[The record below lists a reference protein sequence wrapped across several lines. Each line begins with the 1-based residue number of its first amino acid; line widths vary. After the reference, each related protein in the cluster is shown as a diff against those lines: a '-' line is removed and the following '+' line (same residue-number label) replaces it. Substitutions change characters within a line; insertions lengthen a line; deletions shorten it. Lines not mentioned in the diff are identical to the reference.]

1 MEKIEHLDHQDSS
14 EPITTADAV
23 SKTMESATGV
33 SKLYLVKV
41 LIKLIPILIH
51 LRRDRREW
59 VKREGR
65 NIDTKKYIK
74 HAERTLATFIAL
86 GPSYIKLG
94 QWLSTRTDVLPQP
107 YLEVLAKLQDDVPPS
122 DFSLVQ
128 ETIEKEIGKID
139 QVFDKFD
146 KKAKF
151 GASLGQVYLASY
163 KGRDV
168 IIKASR
174 PHIEKI
180 VSRDILVLKS
190 ILPLATRFIDP
201 NLRYSV
207 EAMFSQFVETISEE
221 MDYRIEARNLKTIRR
236 NLSHDPMVLIPEVIS
251 EITSRHV
258 LSMEYIPGTKI
269 TDIATLNSMGL
280 DRERIVSK
288 VHRIF
293 FKMLLKDSIFH
304 ADPHPGNISVTS
316 DGRIILYD
324 FGMFGR
330 IDDDTRLKL
339 VRLYLGLI
347 EKDPVRAV
355 NVLIDLGTL
364 EPSVNRY
371 IVEKALEFSIRS
383 LHGQQV
389 DRMEVKALIDLTNKT
404 MSKFPF
410 RLPKNLALYMRMSS
424 ILEGIYHHHKVK
436 FQFVKVLADILAEE
450 GLLRDAYIE
459 ETKDYFKRL
468 AKGIEASIGLA
479 PFLRSYME
487 ADLRTKEMSSRRQW
501 LTSISIIGSGLFI
514 GSAIFIQ
521 YNLFLGIAG
530 LLASVGT
537 FIATLAVAR
546 RKRSGLVQL
555 RNRDCIV
562 SRNRY
567 P

>member
-14 EPITTADAV
+14 EPTATADAV

-33 SKLYLVKV
+33 SKLYLIKV

-146 KKAKF
+146 KKAKS
-151 GASLGQVYLASY
+151 GASLGQVYLASH

-174 PHIEKI
+174 PNIEKT

-269 TDIATLNSMGL
+269 TDIATLNALGL

-304 ADPHPGNISVTS
+304 ADPHPGNISVAS

-324 FGMFGR
+324 FGMVGR

-355 NVLIDLGTL
+355 NVLVDLGTL

-389 DRMEVKALIDLTNKT
+389 DRMEVKALIELTNKT

-450 GLLRDAYIE
+450 GLLRDAYME

-487 ADLRTKEMSSRRQW
+487 ADLRTKEMYSRKQW

-530 LLASVGT
+530 LLASAGT
-537 FIATLAVAR
+537 FIATLVFAR
-546 RKRSGLVQL
+546 RKR
-555 RNRDCIV
+555 
-562 SRNRY
+562 
-567 P
+567 

>member
-1 MEKIEHLDHQDSS
+1 LEKIEHLDHQDSS

-146 KKAKF
+146 KKAKS
-151 GASLGQVYLASY
+151 GASLGQVYLANY

-174 PHIEKI
+174 PHIEKT

-269 TDIATLNSMGL
+269 TDIATLNAMGL

-324 FGMFGR
+324 FGMVGR

-530 LLASVGT
+530 LLASAGT

-546 RKRSGLVQL
+546 RKR
-555 RNRDCIV
+555 
-562 SRNRY
+562 
-567 P
+567 

>member
-1 MEKIEHLDHQDSS
+1 MEKVEHLDNHDSA
-14 EPITTADAV
+14 EPITTKEAVLNTMETAPRV
-23 SKTMESATGV
+23 SKF
-33 SKLYLVKV
+33 YLVKV
-41 LIKLIPILIH
+41 LVKLIPILIH

-65 NIDTKKYIK
+65 NIDTKKYVK
-74 HAERTLATFIAL
+74 HAEKTLATFIAL

-122 DFSLVQ
+122 DFSSVQ
-128 ETIEKEIGKID
+128 ETLENEIGKID
-139 QVFDKFD
+139 HIFDRFD
-146 KKAKF
+146 TKAKS
-151 GASLGQVYLASY
+151 GASLGQVYLARY

-174 PHIEKI
+174 PNIEKI

-207 EAMFSQFVETISEE
+207 EAMFSQFIETISEE
-221 MDYRIEARNLKTIRR
+221 MDYRTEARNLKMIRR
-236 NLSHDPMVLIPEVIS
+236 NLSHDPTVLVPELIPE
-251 EITSRHV
+251 ITSKHV
-258 LSMEYIPGTKI
+258 LSMEYIPGIKI
-269 TDIATLNSMGL
+269 TDIASLESMGL
-280 DRERIVSK
+280 DRERIVFK

-316 DGRIILYD
+316 DGKIILYD
-324 FGMFGR
+324 FGMVGR
-330 IDDDTRLKL
+330 IDDNTRLKL

-371 IVEKALEFSIRS
+371 IVEKALEFSIKS

-389 DRMEVKALIDLTNKT
+389 DKMEVKALIDLTNKT

-424 ILEGIYHHHKVK
+424 ILEGIYYHHEVR

-450 GLLRDAYIE
+450 GLLREAYVE
-459 ETKDYFKRL
+459 ETKDYFRRL
-468 AKGIEASIGLA
+468 VKGMESSIGLA
-479 PFLRSYME
+479 PILRSYME
-487 ADLRTKEMSSRRQW
+487 VDLRTKEMSSRRQW
-501 LTSISIIGSGLFI
+501 MTSVSIIGSGLFI

-521 YNLFLGIAG
+521 HNLFFGLAG
-530 LLASVGT
+530 LVASAGT
-537 FIATLAVAR
+537 FAATFAIAR
-546 RKRSGLVQL
+546 RR
-555 RNRDCIV
+555 R
-562 SRNRY
+562 
-567 P
+567 

>member
-33 SKLYLVKV
+33 SKLYLAKV

-146 KKAKF
+146 KKAKS

-174 PHIEKI
+174 PHIEKT

-269 TDIATLNSMGL
+269 TDIATLNAMGL

-324 FGMFGR
+324 FGMVGR

-424 ILEGIYHHHKVK
+424 ILEGIYQHHKVK

-530 LLASVGT
+530 LLASAGT

-546 RKRSGLVQL
+546 RKR
-555 RNRDCIV
+555 
-562 SRNRY
+562 
-567 P
+567 

>member
-1 MEKIEHLDHQDSS
+1 MEKIEQIDSQDPT
-14 EPITTADAV
+14 EPFAMEDTV
-23 SKTMESATGV
+23 SKTMEAAAPRV
-33 SKLYLVKV
+33 SKPYLVKV
-41 LIKLIPILIH
+41 LIKLIPIIIH
-51 LRRDRREW
+51 LRKDRREW
-59 VKREGR
+59 VKREGK
-65 NIDTKKYIK
+65 NIDTKKYVK
-74 HAERTLATFIAL
+74 HAEKTLTTFIAL

-128 ETIEKEIGKID
+128 ETMENEIGKID
-139 QVFDKFD
+139 HIFDSFD
-146 KKAKF
+146 KKAKS
-151 GASLGQVYLASY
+151 GASLGQVYLARY

-174 PHIEKI
+174 PNIEKI
-180 VSRDILVLKS
+180 VSKDIQVLKS

-221 MDYRIEARNLKTIRR
+221 MDYRVEARNLRTIRR
-236 NLSHDPMVLIPEVIS
+236 NLSHDPTVLVPELIP

-269 TDIATLNSMGL
+269 TDIASLDAMGL
-280 DRERIVSK
+280 DRGRIVSK
-288 VHRIF
+288 VHRVF

-316 DGRIILYD
+316 DGKIILYD
-324 FGMFGR
+324 FGMVGR

-389 DRMEVKALIDLTNKT
+389 DKMEVKALIDLTNKT

-436 FQFVKVLADILAEE
+436 FQFVRVLADILAEE
-450 GLLRDAYIE
+450 GLLREAYLE
-459 ETKDYFKRL
+459 EAKDYFRRL
-468 AKGIEASIGLA
+468 VKGVETSIGLA

-487 ADLRTKEMSSRRQW
+487 ADLLTKEMSSKRQW
-501 LTSISIIGSGLFI
+501 LTSCSIIGSGLFI
-514 GSAIFIQ
+514 GSAVFMQ
-521 YNLFLGIAG
+521 YNLFIGIAG
-530 LLASVGT
+530 LVASAGT
-537 FIATLAVAR
+537 FAATFAFAR
-546 RKRSGLVQL
+546 RKR
-555 RNRDCIV
+555 
-562 SRNRY
+562 
-567 P
+567 

>member
-1 MEKIEHLDHQDSS
+1 LEKVERLDSQDFA
-14 EPITTADAV
+14 EPISTKDAV
-23 SKTMESATGV
+23 SNTMETAPRV
-33 SKLYLVKV
+33 SKFYLGKV

-65 NIDTKKYIK
+65 NIDTKKYVK
-74 HAERTLATFIAL
+74 HAEKTLATFIAL

-107 YLEVLAKLQDDVPPS
+107 YLEVLSKLQDDVPPS

-128 ETIEKEIGKID
+128 ETVENEIGKID
-139 QVFDKFD
+139 HIFDSFD
-146 KKAKF
+146 TKAKS
-151 GASLGQVYLASY
+151 GASLGQVYLARY

-168 IIKASR
+168 LIKASR
-174 PHIEKI
+174 PNIEKI

-221 MDYRIEARNLKTIRR
+221 MDYRIEARNLKMIRR
-236 NLSHDPMVLIPEVIS
+236 NLSHDRTVLIPELIP
-251 EITSRHV
+251 EITSKHV
-258 LSMEYIPGTKI
+258 LSMDYIPGIKI
-269 TDIATLNSMGL
+269 TDIASLESMGL

-293 FKMLLKDSIFH
+293 FKMLLKDNIFH
-304 ADPHPGNISVTS
+304 ADPHPGNISVTQ
-316 DGRIILYD
+316 DGKIILYD
-324 FGMFGR
+324 FGMVGR
-330 IDDDTRLKL
+330 IDDSTRLKL

-389 DRMEVKALIDLTNKT
+389 DRMEVKALVDLTNKT

-424 ILEGIYHHHKVK
+424 ILEGIYHHHKVR
-436 FQFVKVLADILAEE
+436 FQFVKVLADILSEE
-450 GLLRDAYIE
+450 GLLREAYLE
-459 ETKDYFKRL
+459 ETKDYFRRL
-468 AKGIEASIGLA
+468 VKGMESSIGLA
-479 PFLRSYME
+479 PILRSYME
-487 ADLRTKEMSSRRQW
+487 ADLRTKEISAKRQW
-501 LTSISIIGSGLFI
+501 MTSVSIIGSGLFV

-521 YNLFLGIAG
+521 YNLFLGLAG
-530 LLASVGT
+530 LVASAGT
-537 FIATLAVAR
+537 FAAIFAIAR
-546 RKRSGLVQL
+546 RR
-555 RNRDCIV
+555 R
-562 SRNRY
+562 
-567 P
+567 

>member
-1 MEKIEHLDHQDSS
+1 
-14 EPITTADAV
+14 
-23 SKTMESATGV
+23 
-33 SKLYLVKV
+33 
-41 LIKLIPILIH
+41 
-51 LRRDRREW
+51 
-59 VKREGR
+59 
-65 NIDTKKYIK
+65 
-74 HAERTLATFIAL
+74 
-86 GPSYIKLG
+86 
-94 QWLSTRTDVLPQP
+94 
-107 YLEVLAKLQDDVPPS
+107 
-122 DFSLVQ
+122 
-128 ETIEKEIGKID
+128 
-139 QVFDKFD
+139 
-146 KKAKF
+146 
-151 GASLGQVYLASY
+151 
-163 KGRDV
+163 
-168 IIKASR
+168 
-174 PHIEKI
+174 
-180 VSRDILVLKS
+180 
-190 ILPLATRFIDP
+190 
-201 NLRYSV
+201 
-207 EAMFSQFVETISEE
+207 MFSQFVETISEE

-251 EITSRHV
+251 EITPRHV

-269 TDIATLNSMGL
+269 TDIATLNAMGL

-324 FGMFGR
+324 FGMVGR

-410 RLPKNLALYMRMSS
+410 RLPKNLALYMRKSS
-424 ILEGIYHHHKVK
+424 ILEGIDHHHKVK

-479 PFLRSYME
+479 PYLRSYME
-487 ADLRTKEMSSRRQW
+487 ADLRTKEMSTRRQW

-514 GSAIFIQ
+514 GSAILIQ
-521 YNLFLGIAG
+521 YNLFLGMAG
-530 LLASVGT
+530 LLASAGT

-546 RKRSGLVQL
+546 RKR
-555 RNRDCIV
+555 
-562 SRNRY
+562 
-567 P
+567 

>member
-1 MEKIEHLDHQDSS
+1 MEKIEQLDLHDSS
-14 EPITTADAV
+14 EPITTEDAV
-23 SKTMESATGV
+23 SKTMESAPRV
-33 SKLYLVKV
+33 SKLYLLKV

-59 VKREGR
+59 VRREGR
-65 NIDTKKYIK
+65 NIDTQKYVR
-74 HAERTLATFIAL
+74 HAEKTLATFIAL

-128 ETIEKEIGKID
+128 ETLEKEIGKID
-139 QVFDKFD
+139 QVFDRFD
-146 KKAKF
+146 KNAKS
-151 GASLGQVYLASY
+151 GASLGQVYLACY

-168 IIKASR
+168 IIKVSR
-174 PHIEKI
+174 PNIEKTI
-180 VSRDILVLKS
+180 ARDILVLKA

-236 NLSHDPMVLIPEVIS
+236 NLSHDPTVLIPELIP

-258 LSMEYIPGTKI
+258 LSMQYIPGTKI
-269 TDIATLNSMGL
+269 TDIAALDALAL

-316 DGRIILYD
+316 DGKIILYD
-324 FGMFGR
+324 FGMVGR

-364 EPSVNRY
+364 EPSVNRF

-389 DRMEVKALIDLTNKT
+389 DRMEVKALVDLTNKT

-424 ILEGIYHHHKVK
+424 ILEGIYHHHKVR

-450 GLLRDAYIE
+450 GLLRDAYVE
-459 ETKDYFKRL
+459 ETRDYFKRL
-468 AKGIEASIGLA
+468 VKGIESSIGLA
-479 PFLRSYME
+479 PILRSYME
-487 ADLRTKEMSSRRQW
+487 ADLRTKEISSKRQW
-501 LTSISIIGSGLFI
+501 LTSVSIIGSGLFI

-521 YNLFLGIAG
+521 YNFFIGIAG
-530 LLASVGT
+530 LLASAGT
-537 FIATLAVAR
+537 FIATLAIAR
-546 RKRSGLVQL
+546 RKR
-555 RNRDCIV
+555 
-562 SRNRY
+562 
-567 P
+567 

>member
-1 MEKIEHLDHQDSS
+1 LEKVERLDNQDFA
-14 EPITTADAV
+14 EPISTNDAV
-23 SKTMESATGV
+23 SNTMETAPHV
-33 SKLYLVKV
+33 SKFYLVKV

-65 NIDTKKYIK
+65 NIDTMKYVK
-74 HAERTLATFIAL
+74 HAEKTLATFIAL

-107 YLEVLAKLQDDVPPS
+107 YLEVLSKLQDDVPPS

-128 ETIEKEIGKID
+128 ETVENEIGKIGHI
-139 QVFDKFD
+139 FDSFD
-146 KKAKF
+146 TKAKS
-151 GASLGQVYLASY
+151 GASLGQVYLARY

-174 PHIEKI
+174 PYIEKI

-221 MDYRIEARNLKTIRR
+221 MDYRIEARNLKMIRR
-236 NLSHDPMVLIPEVIS
+236 NLSHDPMVLIPELIP
-251 EITSRHV
+251 EITSKHV
-258 LSMEYIPGTKI
+258 LSMEYIPGIKI
-269 TDIATLNSMGL
+269 TDIASLESMGL

-304 ADPHPGNISVTS
+304 ADPHPGNISVTT
-316 DGRIILYD
+316 DGKIILYD
-324 FGMFGR
+324 FGMVGR
-330 IDDDTRLKL
+330 IDDNTRLKL

-371 IVEKALEFSIRS
+371 IVEKALEFSIKS

-424 ILEGIYHHHKVK
+424 ILEGIYHHHKVR
-436 FQFVKVLADILAEE
+436 FQFVKVLADILSDE
-450 GLLRDAYIE
+450 GLLREAYVE
-459 ETKDYFKRL
+459 ETKDYFRRL
-468 AKGIEASIGLA
+468 IKGMESSIGLA
-479 PFLRSYME
+479 PILRSYME

-501 LTSISIIGSGLFI
+501 MTSVSIIGSGLFI

-521 YNLFLGIAG
+521 YNLFLGLAG
-530 LLASVGT
+530 LVASAGT
-537 FIATLAVAR
+537 FAATFAIAR
-546 RKRSGLVQL
+546 RR
-555 RNRDCIV
+555 R
-562 SRNRY
+562 
-567 P
+567 

>member
-1 MEKIEHLDHQDSS
+1 MEKIEHLDHQDSA
-14 EPITTADAV
+14 EPITIADAV

-146 KKAKF
+146 KKAKS

-163 KGRDV
+163 KGRDI

-174 PHIEKI
+174 PHIEKT

-236 NLSHDPMVLIPEVIS
+236 NSSHDPMVLIPEVIS

-269 TDIATLNSMGL
+269 TDIATLNAMGL

-324 FGMFGR
+324 FGMVGR

-479 PFLRSYME
+479 PYLRSYME
-487 ADLRTKEMSSRRQW
+487 AELRTKEMSTRRQW

-514 GSAIFIQ
+514 GSAILIQ

-530 LLASVGT
+530 LLASAGT
-537 FIATLAVAR
+537 FIATLAIAR
-546 RKRSGLVQL
+546 RKR
-555 RNRDCIV
+555 
-562 SRNRY
+562 
-567 P
+567 

>member
-1 MEKIEHLDHQDSS
+1 MENVERLDNQDFA
-14 EPITTADAV
+14 EPISTKDAV
-23 SKTMESATGV
+23 SNTMETAPRV
-33 SKLYLVKV
+33 SKYYLGKV

-65 NIDTKKYIK
+65 NIDTKKYVK
-74 HAERTLATFIAL
+74 HAEKTLATFIAL

-107 YLEVLAKLQDDVPPS
+107 YLEVLSKLQDDVPPS

-128 ETIEKEIGKID
+128 ETVENEIGKID
-139 QVFDKFD
+139 QIFDSFD
-146 KKAKF
+146 TKAKS
-151 GASLGQVYLASY
+151 GASLGQVHLARY

-174 PHIEKI
+174 PNIEKI
-180 VSRDILVLKS
+180 VARDIIVLKS

-221 MDYRIEARNLKTIRR
+221 MDYRIEARNLKMIRR
-236 NLSHDPMVLIPEVIS
+236 NLSHDQTVLIPALIP
-251 EITSRHV
+251 EITSKHV
-258 LSMEYIPGTKI
+258 LSMEYIPGIKI
-269 TDIATLNSMGL
+269 TDIVSLESMGL
-280 DRERIVSK
+280 ERERIVSK

-304 ADPHPGNISVTS
+304 ADPHPGNISVTQ
-316 DGRIILYD
+316 DGKIILYD
-324 FGMFGR
+324 FGMVGR
-330 IDDDTRLKL
+330 IDDSTRLKL

-389 DRMEVKALIDLTNKT
+389 DRMEVKALVDLTNKT

-424 ILEGIYHHHKVK
+424 ILEGIYHHHKVR
-436 FQFVKVLADILAEE
+436 FQFVKVLADILSEE
-450 GLLRDAYIE
+450 GLLREAYVE
-459 ETKDYFKRL
+459 ETKDYFRRL
-468 AKGIEASIGLA
+468 VKGMESSIGLA
-479 PFLRSYME
+479 PILRSYME
-487 ADLRTKEMSSRRQW
+487 ADLHTKEMSARRQW
-501 LTSISIIGSGLFI
+501 MTSVSIIGSGLFI

-521 YNLFLGIAG
+521 YNLFFGLAG
-530 LLASVGT
+530 LVASAGT
-537 FIATLAVAR
+537 FVGIFAIAR
-546 RKRSGLVQL
+546 RR
-555 RNRDCIV
+555 R
-562 SRNRY
+562 
-567 P
+567 

>member
-1 MEKIEHLDHQDSS
+1 MEKIEQLDHQDPS
-14 EPITTADAV
+14 EPITMEDAV
-23 SKTMESATGV
+23 SKTMEVAPRV
-33 SKLYLVKV
+33 SKPYLVKV
-41 LIKLIPILIH
+41 LIKLIPIIIN

-59 VKREGR
+59 VKREGK
-65 NIDTKKYIK
+65 NIDTKKYVK
-74 HAERTLATFIAL
+74 HAEKTLATFIAL

-128 ETIEKEIGKID
+128 ETMENEIGNIEHI
-139 QVFDKFD
+139 FDRFD
-146 KKAKF
+146 KKAKS
-151 GASLGQVYLASY
+151 GASLGQVYLARY

-174 PHIEKI
+174 PNIEKT
-180 VSRDILVLKS
+180 VSKDIQVLKS

-207 EAMFSQFVETISEE
+207 EAMFSQFVETINEE
-221 MDYRIEARNLKTIRR
+221 MDYRIEAKNLKTIRR
-236 NLSHDPMVLIPEVIS
+236 NLSHDPTVLVPELIPEL
-251 EITSRHV
+251 TSRHV

-269 TDIATLNSMGL
+269 TDIASLDAMGL
-280 DRERIVSK
+280 DRGRIVSK
-288 VHRIF
+288 VHRVF

-316 DGRIILYD
+316 DGKIILYD
-324 FGMFGR
+324 FGMVGR

-389 DRMEVKALIDLTNKT
+389 DKMEVKALIDLTNKT

-424 ILEGIYHHHKVK
+424 ILEGIYHHHKVN

-450 GLLRDAYIE
+450 GLLREAYVE

-468 AKGIEASIGLA
+468 VKGVETSIGLA

-487 ADLRTKEMSSRRQW
+487 GDLLTKEMSSRRQW
-501 LTSISIIGSGLFI
+501 LTSLSIIGSGLFI
-514 GSAIFIQ
+514 GSAVFMQ

-530 LLASVGT
+530 LVASAGT
-537 FIATLAVAR
+537 FVAILAFAR
-546 RKRSGLVQL
+546 RKR
-555 RNRDCIV
+555 
-562 SRNRY
+562 
-567 P
+567 

>member
-1 MEKIEHLDHQDSS
+1 MEKVERLDSQDFA
-14 EPITTADAV
+14 EPISTKDAV
-23 SKTMESATGV
+23 SNTMETAPRV
-33 SKLYLVKV
+33 SKFYLGKV
-41 LIKLIPILIH
+41 LIKLIPTLIH

-65 NIDTKKYIK
+65 NIDTKKYVK
-74 HAERTLATFIAL
+74 HAEKTLATFIAL

-107 YLEVLAKLQDDVPPS
+107 YLEVLSKLQDDVPPS

-128 ETIEKEIGKID
+128 ETVENEIGKID
-139 QVFDKFD
+139 HIFDSFD
-146 KKAKF
+146 TKAKS
-151 GASLGQVYLASY
+151 GASLGQVYLARY

-174 PHIEKI
+174 PNIEKI

-221 MDYRIEARNLKTIRR
+221 MDYRIEARNLKMIRR
-236 NLSHDPMVLIPEVIS
+236 NLSHDRTVLIPELIP
-251 EITSRHV
+251 EITSKHV
-258 LSMEYIPGTKI
+258 LSMEYIPGIKI
-269 TDIATLNSMGL
+269 TDIASLESMGL

-304 ADPHPGNISVTS
+304 ADPHPGNISVTQ
-316 DGRIILYD
+316 DGKIILYD
-324 FGMFGR
+324 FGMVGR
-330 IDDDTRLKL
+330 IDDSTRLKL

-389 DRMEVKALIDLTNKT
+389 DRMEVKALVDLTNKT

-436 FQFVKVLADILAEE
+436 FQFVKVLADILSEE
-450 GLLRDAYIE
+450 GLLREAYVE
-459 ETKDYFKRL
+459 ETKDYFRRL
-468 AKGIEASIGLA
+468 VKGMESSIGLA
-479 PFLRSYME
+479 PILRSYME
-487 ADLRTKEMSSRRQW
+487 ADLRTKEISAKRQW
-501 LTSISIIGSGLFI
+501 MTSASIIGSGFFI

-521 YNLFLGIAG
+521 YNLFLGLAG
-530 LLASVGT
+530 LVASAGT
-537 FIATLAVAR
+537 FAAIFAIAR
-546 RKRSGLVQL
+546 RR
-555 RNRDCIV
+555 R
-562 SRNRY
+562 
-567 P
+567 

>member
-1 MEKIEHLDHQDSS
+1 LENVERLDNQDFA
-14 EPITTADAV
+14 EPISTKDAV
-23 SKTMESATGV
+23 SNTMETAPRV
-33 SKLYLVKV
+33 SKFYLGKV

-65 NIDTKKYIK
+65 NIDTKKYVK
-74 HAERTLATFIAL
+74 HAEKTLATFIAL

-107 YLEVLAKLQDDVPPS
+107 YLEVLSKLQDDVPPS
-122 DFSLVQ
+122 DFSPVQ
-128 ETIEKEIGKID
+128 ETIENEIGKID
-139 QVFDKFD
+139 QIFDSFD
-146 KKAKF
+146 TKAKS
-151 GASLGQVYLASY
+151 GASLGQVYLARY

-174 PHIEKI
+174 PNIEKI
-180 VSRDILVLKS
+180 VARDIIVLKS

-221 MDYRIEARNLKTIRR
+221 MDYRIEARNLKMIRR
-236 NLSHDPMVLIPEVIS
+236 NLSHDQTVLIPALIP
-251 EITSRHV
+251 EITSKHV
-258 LSMEYIPGTKI
+258 LSMEYIPGIKI
-269 TDIATLNSMGL
+269 TDIATLESMGL

-304 ADPHPGNISVTS
+304 ADPHPGNISVTQ
-316 DGRIILYD
+316 DGKIILYD
-324 FGMFGR
+324 FGMVGR
-330 IDDDTRLKL
+330 IDDSTRLKL

-389 DRMEVKALIDLTNKT
+389 DRMEVKALVDLTNKT

-424 ILEGIYHHHKVK
+424 ILEGIYHHHKVR
-436 FQFVKVLADILAEE
+436 FQFVKVLADILSEE
-450 GLLRDAYIE
+450 GLLREAYVE
-459 ETKDYFKRL
+459 ETKDYFRRL
-468 AKGIEASIGLA
+468 VKGMESSIGLA
-479 PFLRSYME
+479 PILRSYME
-487 ADLRTKEMSSRRQW
+487 ADLHTKEMSAKRQW
-501 LTSISIIGSGLFI
+501 MTSVSIIGSGLFI

-521 YNLFLGIAG
+521 YNLFLGLAG
-530 LLASVGT
+530 LVASAGT
-537 FIATLAVAR
+537 FVAIFANAR
-546 RKRSGLVQL
+546 RR
-555 RNRDCIV
+555 R
-562 SRNRY
+562 
-567 P
+567 

>member
-1 MEKIEHLDHQDSS
+1 
-14 EPITTADAV
+14 
-23 SKTMESATGV
+23 
-33 SKLYLVKV
+33 
-41 LIKLIPILIH
+41 
-51 LRRDRREW
+51 
-59 VKREGR
+59 
-65 NIDTKKYIK
+65 
-74 HAERTLATFIAL
+74 
-86 GPSYIKLG
+86 
-94 QWLSTRTDVLPQP
+94 
-107 YLEVLAKLQDDVPPS
+107 
-122 DFSLVQ
+122 
-128 ETIEKEIGKID
+128 
-139 QVFDKFD
+139 
-146 KKAKF
+146 
-151 GASLGQVYLASY
+151 
-163 KGRDV
+163 
-168 IIKASR
+168 
-174 PHIEKI
+174 
-180 VSRDILVLKS
+180 
-190 ILPLATRFIDP
+190 
-201 NLRYSV
+201 
-207 EAMFSQFVETISEE
+207 

-269 TDIATLNSMGL
+269 TDIATLNAMGL
-280 DRERIVSK
+280 DRERIVSR

-324 FGMFGR
+324 FGMVGR

-487 ADLRTKEMSSRRQW
+487 ADLRTKEMSTRRQW

-514 GSAIFIQ
+514 GSAILIQ

-530 LLASVGT
+530 LLASAGT

-546 RKRSGLVQL
+546 RKR
-555 RNRDCIV
+555 
-562 SRNRY
+562 
-567 P
+567 

>member
-1 MEKIEHLDHQDSS
+1 MEKIEQLDHQEPS
-14 EPITTADAV
+14 EPITTEDAV
-23 SKTMESATGV
+23 SKTMEAVPRV
-33 SKLYLVKV
+33 SKLYLMKV
-41 LIKLIPILIH
+41 LVKLIPIIIH
-51 LRRDRREW
+51 LRKDRREW
-59 VKREGR
+59 VKREGK
-65 NIDTKKYIK
+65 NIDTKKYVK
-74 HAERTLATFIAL
+74 HAEKTLATFIAL

-128 ETIEKEIGKID
+128 ETMENEIGKID
-139 QVFDKFD
+139 HVFDRFD
-146 KKAKF
+146 KKAKS
-151 GASLGQVYLASY
+151 GASLGQVYLARY

-174 PHIEKI
+174 PNIEKT

-236 NLSHDPMVLIPEVIS
+236 NLSHDPTVLVPELIP

-269 TDIATLNSMGL
+269 TDIAAMDALGL
-280 DRERIVSK
+280 DRGRIVSK
-288 VHRIF
+288 VHRVF

-316 DGRIILYD
+316 DGKIILYD
-324 FGMFGR
+324 FGMVGR

-389 DRMEVKALIDLTNKT
+389 DKMEVKALIDLTNKT

-450 GLLRDAYIE
+450 GLLREAYVE
-459 ETKDYFKRL
+459 ETKDYFRRL
-468 AKGIEASIGLA
+468 VKGLETSISLA
-479 PFLRSYME
+479 PYLRSYME

-501 LTSISIIGSGLFI
+501 LTSVSIIGSGLFI

-521 YNLFLGIAG
+521 YNLFMGIAG
-530 LLASVGT
+530 LVASAGT
-537 FIATLAVAR
+537 FVATFAFAR
-546 RKRSGLVQL
+546 RKR
-555 RNRDCIV
+555 
-562 SRNRY
+562 
-567 P
+567 

>member
-1 MEKIEHLDHQDSS
+1 MEKIEQLDLHDSS
-14 EPITTADAV
+14 EPITTEDAV
-23 SKTMESATGV
+23 SKTMESAPRV
-33 SKLYLVKV
+33 SKLYLLKV

-59 VKREGR
+59 VRREGR
-65 NIDTKKYIK
+65 NIDTQKYVR
-74 HAERTLATFIAL
+74 HAEKTLATFIAL

-122 DFSLVQ
+122 DFSSVQ
-128 ETIEKEIGKID
+128 ETLEKEIGKID
-139 QVFDKFD
+139 QVFDRFD
-146 KKAKF
+146 KNAKS
-151 GASLGQVYLASY
+151 GASLGQVYLACY

-168 IIKASR
+168 IIKVSR
-174 PHIEKI
+174 PNIEKTI
-180 VSRDILVLKS
+180 ARDILVLKA

-236 NLSHDPMVLIPEVIS
+236 NLSHDPTVLIPELIP

-258 LSMEYIPGTKI
+258 LSMQYIPGTKI
-269 TDIATLNSMGL
+269 TDIAALDALAL

-293 FKMLLKDSIFH
+293 FKMLLRDSIFH

-316 DGRIILYD
+316 DGKIILYD
-324 FGMFGR
+324 FGMVGR

-364 EPSVNRY
+364 EPSVNRF

-389 DRMEVKALIDLTNKT
+389 DRMEVKALVDLTNKT

-424 ILEGIYHHHKVK
+424 ILEGIYHHHKVR

-450 GLLRDAYIE
+450 GLLRDAYVE
-459 ETKDYFKRL
+459 ETRDYFKRL
-468 AKGIEASIGLA
+468 VKGIESSIGLA
-479 PFLRSYME
+479 PILRSYME
-487 ADLRTKEMSSRRQW
+487 ADLRTKEISSKRQW
-501 LTSISIIGSGLFI
+501 LTSVSIIGSGLFI

-521 YNLFLGIAG
+521 YNFFIGIAG
-530 LLASVGT
+530 LLASAGT
-537 FIATLAVAR
+537 FIATLAIAR
-546 RKRSGLVQL
+546 RKR
-555 RNRDCIV
+555 
-562 SRNRY
+562 
-567 P
+567 

>member
-1 MEKIEHLDHQDSS
+1 MEKAEQLDQQDPS
-14 EPITTADAV
+14 ELITTEDAV
-23 SKTMESATGV
+23 SKTMKAAPRV
-33 SKLYLVKV
+33 SKLYLTKV
-41 LIKLIPILIH
+41 IIKLIPILIH

-74 HAERTLATFIAL
+74 HAEKTLATFIAL

-128 ETIEKEIGKID
+128 ETIENEIGKID
-139 QVFDKFD
+139 HIFDRFD
-146 KKAKF
+146 KKAKS
-151 GASLGQVYLASY
+151 GASLGQVYLARY
-163 KGRDV
+163 KGRDI

-174 PHIEKI
+174 PDIEKT

-207 EAMFSQFVETISEE
+207 EAMLSQFVETISEE

-236 NLSHDPMVLIPEVIS
+236 NLSHDPAVRIPELIPEIS
-251 EITSRHV
+251 SRHV

-269 TDIATLNSMGL
+269 TDIASLDAMGL

-304 ADPHPGNISVTS
+304 ADPHPGNISITS

-324 FGMFGR
+324 FGMVGR

-339 VRLYLGLI
+339 IRLYLGLI

-450 GLLRDAYIE
+450 GLLREAYVE
-459 ETKDYFKRL
+459 ETKDYFRRL
-468 AKGIEASIGLA
+468 VKGMETSIGLA
-479 PFLRSYME
+479 PILRSYME
-487 ADLRTKEMSSRRQW
+487 TDIRTKEMSLRRQW

-521 YNLFLGIAG
+521 YNLFMGIAG
-530 LLASVGT
+530 LVASAGT
-537 FIATLAVAR
+537 FVATFAIAR
-546 RKRSGLVQL
+546 RKR
-555 RNRDCIV
+555 
-562 SRNRY
+562 
-567 P
+567 

>member
-1 MEKIEHLDHQDSS
+1 
-14 EPITTADAV
+14 
-23 SKTMESATGV
+23 
-33 SKLYLVKV
+33 
-41 LIKLIPILIH
+41 
-51 LRRDRREW
+51 
-59 VKREGR
+59 
-65 NIDTKKYIK
+65 
-74 HAERTLATFIAL
+74 
-86 GPSYIKLG
+86 
-94 QWLSTRTDVLPQP
+94 
-107 YLEVLAKLQDDVPPS
+107 
-122 DFSLVQ
+122 
-128 ETIEKEIGKID
+128 
-139 QVFDKFD
+139 
-146 KKAKF
+146 
-151 GASLGQVYLASY
+151 
-163 KGRDV
+163 
-168 IIKASR
+168 
-174 PHIEKI
+174 
-180 VSRDILVLKS
+180 
-190 ILPLATRFIDP
+190 
-201 NLRYSV
+201 
-207 EAMFSQFVETISEE
+207 MFSQFVETISEE

-269 TDIATLNSMGL
+269 TDIATLNAMGL

-324 FGMFGR
+324 FGMVGR

-501 LTSISIIGSGLFI
+501 LTSNSIIGSGLFI
-514 GSAIFIQ
+514 GSAILIQ

-530 LLASVGT
+530 LLASAGT

-546 RKRSGLVQL
+546 RKR
-555 RNRDCIV
+555 
-562 SRNRY
+562 
-567 P
+567 

>member
-14 EPITTADAV
+14 EPTTTADAV

-33 SKLYLVKV
+33 SKLYLIKV

-146 KKAKF
+146 KKAKS
-151 GASLGQVYLASY
+151 GASLGQVYLASH
-163 KGRDV
+163 KGRDI

-174 PHIEKI
+174 PNIEKT

-269 TDIATLNSMGL
+269 TDIATLNALGL

-304 ADPHPGNISVTS
+304 ADPHPGNISVAS

-324 FGMFGR
+324 FGMVGR

-389 DRMEVKALIDLTNKT
+389 DRMEVKALIELTNKT

-450 GLLRDAYIE
+450 GLLRDAYME

-530 LLASVGT
+530 LLASTGT
-537 FIATLAVAR
+537 FIATLAFAR
-546 RKRSGLVQL
+546 RKR
-555 RNRDCIV
+555 
-562 SRNRY
+562 
-567 P
+567 

>member
-1 MEKIEHLDHQDSS
+1 LEKIEQIEHQDN
-14 EPITTADAV
+14 EDLITTEDAV
-23 SKTMESATGV
+23 SMTMEASPRI
-33 SKLYLVKV
+33 SKLYLMKV
-41 LIKLIPILIH
+41 LWKLAPIIFH

-59 VKREGR
+59 VKREGK

-74 HAERTLATFIAL
+74 HAEKTLATFIAL

-128 ETIEKEIGKID
+128 KTIENEIGKID
-139 QVFDKFD
+139 QVFDRFD
-146 KKAKF
+146 KKAKS

-168 IIKASR
+168 IIKVSR
-174 PHIEKI
+174 PNIEQMI
-180 VSRDILVLKS
+180 SRDIQVLKS

-207 EAMFSQFVETISEE
+207 EAMFSQFIETISEE
-221 MDYRIEARNLKTIRR
+221 MDYRIEAKNLKTIRR
-236 NLSHDPMVLIPEVIS
+236 NLSKDPMVLVPELIS

-258 LSMEYIPGTKI
+258 LSMEYIPGIKI
-269 TDIATLNSMGL
+269 TDISSLDESGL

-316 DGRIILYD
+316 DGKIILYD
-324 FGMFGR
+324 FGMVGR
-330 IDDDTRLKL
+330 IDNETRLKL

-347 EKDPVRAV
+347 EKDPARAV
-355 NVLIDLGTL
+355 NVLMDLGTL
-364 EPSVNRY
+364 EPTVNRY
-371 IVEKALEFSIRS
+371 VVEKALEFSIRS

-404 MSKFPF
+404 MSRFPF

-424 ILEGIYHHHKVK
+424 ILEGIYLHHKVR
-436 FQFVKVLADILAEE
+436 FQFVKVLANILDEE
-450 GLLRDAYIE
+450 GLLRGAYVE
-459 ETKDYFKRL
+459 ETRDYFRRM
-468 AKGIEASIGLA
+468 AKGIE
-479 PFLRSYME
+479 
-487 ADLRTKEMSSRRQW
+487 T
-501 LTSISIIGSGLFI
+501 
-514 GSAIFIQ
+514 
-521 YNLFLGIAG
+521 
-530 LLASVGT
+530 
-537 FIATLAVAR
+537 
-546 RKRSGLVQL
+546 
-555 RNRDCIV
+555 
-562 SRNRY
+562 
-567 P
+567 

>member
-1 MEKIEHLDHQDSS
+1 LEKIEHLDHQDSADL
-14 EPITTADAV
+14 TTADAV

-146 KKAKF
+146 KKAKS

-174 PHIEKI
+174 PHIEKT

-251 EITSRHV
+251 EITTRHV

-269 TDIATLNSMGL
+269 TDIATLNAMGL

-324 FGMFGR
+324 FGMVGR

-487 ADLRTKEMSSRRQW
+487 ADLRTKEMSTRRQW

-514 GSAIFIQ
+514 GSAILIQ

-530 LLASVGT
+530 LLASAGT

-546 RKRSGLVQL
+546 RKR
-555 RNRDCIV
+555 
-562 SRNRY
+562 
-567 P
+567 

>member
-1 MEKIEHLDHQDSS
+1 MEKIEQLDLHDSS
-14 EPITTADAV
+14 EPITTEDAV
-23 SKTMESATGV
+23 SKTMESAPRV
-33 SKLYLVKV
+33 SKLYLLKV

-59 VKREGR
+59 VRREGR
-65 NIDTKKYIK
+65 NIDTQKYVR
-74 HAERTLATFIAL
+74 HAEKTLATFIAL

-128 ETIEKEIGKID
+128 ETLEKEIGKID
-139 QVFDKFD
+139 QVFDRFD
-146 KKAKF
+146 KNAKS
-151 GASLGQVYLASY
+151 GASLGQVYLACY

-174 PHIEKI
+174 PNIEKT
-180 VSRDILVLKS
+180 VARDILVLKA

-221 MDYRIEARNLKTIRR
+221 MDYRIEARNLMTIRR
-236 NLSHDPMVLIPEVIS
+236 NLSHDPTVLIPELIP

-258 LSMEYIPGTKI
+258 LSMQYIPGTKI
-269 TDIATLNSMGL
+269 TDIAALDAMAL

-316 DGRIILYD
+316 DGKIILYD
-324 FGMFGR
+324 FGMVGR

-364 EPSVNRY
+364 EPSVNRF

-389 DRMEVKALIDLTNKT
+389 DRMEVKALVDLTNKT

-424 ILEGIYHHHKVK
+424 ILEGIYHHHKVR

-450 GLLRDAYIE
+450 GLLRDAYVE
-459 ETKDYFKRL
+459 ETRDYFKRL
-468 AKGIEASIGLA
+468 VKGIESSIGLG
-479 PFLRSYME
+479 PILRSYME
-487 ADLRTKEMSSRRQW
+487 ADLRTKEISSKRQW
-501 LTSISIIGSGLFI
+501 LTSVSIIGSGLFI

-521 YNLFLGIAG
+521 YNFFIGIAG
-530 LLASVGT
+530 LLASAGT
-537 FIATLAVAR
+537 FIATLAIAR
-546 RKRSGLVQL
+546 RKR
-555 RNRDCIV
+555 
-562 SRNRY
+562 
-567 P
+567 

>member
-1 MEKIEHLDHQDSS
+1 LEKTERLDHQDPS
-14 EPITTADAV
+14 EPITTEDAV
-23 SKTMESATGV
+23 SKTMAAAPRV
-33 SKLYLVKV
+33 SKLYLIKV

-59 VKREGR
+59 VKREGK
-65 NIDTKKYIK
+65 NIDTRKYVR
-74 HAERTLATFIAL
+74 HAEKTLSTFIAL

-128 ETIEKEIGKID
+128 QTMENEIGKID
-139 QVFDKFD
+139 HIFDRFD
-146 KKAKF
+146 KKAKS
-151 GASLGQVYLASY
+151 GASLGQVYLARY
-163 KGRDV
+163 QGRDV

-174 PHIEKI
+174 PNIEKT

-236 NLSHDPMVLIPEVIS
+236 NLSHDPTVLVPELIP

-269 TDIATLNSMGL
+269 TDIAAIDALGL
-280 DRERIVSK
+280 DRGRIVSK
-288 VHRIF
+288 VHRVF

-316 DGRIILYD
+316 DGKIILYD
-324 FGMFGR
+324 FGMVGR

-389 DRMEVKALIDLTNKT
+389 DKMEVKALIDLTNKT

-424 ILEGIYHHHKVK
+424 ILEGIYLHHKVK

-450 GLLRDAYIE
+450 GLLKEAYVE
-459 ETKDYFKRL
+459 EAKDYFGRL
-468 AKGIEASIGLA
+468 VKGFETSIGLA
-479 PFLRSYME
+479 PFLRSYIE
-487 ADLRTKEMSSRRQW
+487 ADLRSKETSSRRQW
-501 LTSISIIGSGLFI
+501 LTSVSIIGSGLFI
-514 GSAIFIQ
+514 GSAIFMQ
-521 YNLFLGIAG
+521 YNLFMGIAG
-530 LLASVGT
+530 LIASAGT
-537 FIATLAVAR
+537 FVATLAFAR
-546 RKRSGLVQL
+546 RKR
-555 RNRDCIV
+555 
-562 SRNRY
+562 
-567 P
+567 

>member
-1 MEKIEHLDHQDSS
+1 MEKIEQLDHQEPS
-14 EPITTADAV
+14 EPITTEDAV
-23 SKTMESATGV
+23 SKTMEAVPRV
-33 SKLYLVKV
+33 SKLYLMKV
-41 LIKLIPILIH
+41 LVKLIPIIIH
-51 LRRDRREW
+51 LRKDRREW
-59 VKREGR
+59 VKREGK
-65 NIDTKKYIK
+65 NIDTKKYVK
-74 HAERTLATFIAL
+74 HAEKTLATFIAL

-128 ETIEKEIGKID
+128 ETMENEIGKID
-139 QVFDKFD
+139 HVFDRFD
-146 KKAKF
+146 KKAKS
-151 GASLGQVYLASY
+151 GASLGQVYLACY

-174 PHIEKI
+174 PNIEKT

-236 NLSHDPMVLIPEVIS
+236 NLSHDPTVLVPELIP

-269 TDIATLNSMGL
+269 TDIAAMDALGL
-280 DRERIVSK
+280 DRGRIVSK
-288 VHRIF
+288 VHRVF

-316 DGRIILYD
+316 DGKIILYD
-324 FGMFGR
+324 FGMVGR

-389 DRMEVKALIDLTNKT
+389 DKMEVKALIDLTNKT

-450 GLLRDAYIE
+450 GLLREAYVE
-459 ETKDYFKRL
+459 ETKDYFSRL
-468 AKGIEASIGLA
+468 VKGLETSISLA
-479 PFLRSYME
+479 PYLRSYME

-501 LTSISIIGSGLFI
+501 LTSVSIIGSGLFI

-521 YNLFLGIAG
+521 YNLFMGIAG
-530 LLASVGT
+530 LVASAGT
-537 FIATLAVAR
+537 FVATFAFAR
-546 RKRSGLVQL
+546 RKR
-555 RNRDCIV
+555 
-562 SRNRY
+562 
-567 P
+567 

>member
-23 SKTMESATGV
+23 SKTMESSTGV
-33 SKLYLVKV
+33 SKLYLIKV
-41 LIKLIPILIH
+41 LTKLIPILIH

-74 HAERTLATFIAL
+74 HAERTLVTFIAL

-146 KKAKF
+146 KKAKS

-168 IIKASR
+168 LIKASR
-174 PHIEKI
+174 PHIEKT

-269 TDIATLNSMGL
+269 TDIATLNAMGL

-324 FGMFGR
+324 FGMVGR

-479 PFLRSYME
+479 PFVRSYME
-487 ADLRTKEMSSRRQW
+487 ADLRTQEMSSRRQW

-530 LLASVGT
+530 LLASTGT

-546 RKRSGLVQL
+546 RKR
-555 RNRDCIV
+555 
-562 SRNRY
+562 
-567 P
+567 

>member
-41 LIKLIPILIH
+41 LIKLIPILIY

-146 KKAKF
+146 KKAKS
-151 GASLGQVYLASY
+151 GASLGQVYLTSY

-174 PHIEKI
+174 PQIEKT

-269 TDIATLNSMGL
+269 TDIATLNAMGL

-324 FGMFGR
+324 FGMVGR

-514 GSAIFIQ
+514 GSAILIQ

-530 LLASVGT
+530 LLASAGT

-546 RKRSGLVQL
+546 RKR
-555 RNRDCIV
+555 
-562 SRNRY
+562 
-567 P
+567 

>member
-1 MEKIEHLDHQDSS
+1 MEKIEQLDLHDSS
-14 EPITTADAV
+14 EPITTEDAV
-23 SKTMESATGV
+23 SKTMESAPRV
-33 SKLYLVKV
+33 SKLYLLKV

-59 VKREGR
+59 VRREGR
-65 NIDTKKYIK
+65 NIDTQKYVR
-74 HAERTLATFIAL
+74 HAEKTLATFIAL

-128 ETIEKEIGKID
+128 ETLEKEIGKID
-139 QVFDKFD
+139 QVFDRFD
-146 KKAKF
+146 KNAKS
-151 GASLGQVYLASY
+151 GASLGQVYLACY

-174 PHIEKI
+174 PNIEKT
-180 VSRDILVLKS
+180 VARDILVLKA

-236 NLSHDPMVLIPEVIS
+236 NLSHDPTVLIPELIP

-258 LSMEYIPGTKI
+258 LSMQYIPGTKI
-269 TDIATLNSMGL
+269 TDIAALDAMAL

-316 DGRIILYD
+316 DGKIILYD
-324 FGMFGR
+324 FGMVGR

-364 EPSVNRY
+364 EPSVNRF

-389 DRMEVKALIDLTNKT
+389 DRMEVKALVDLTNKT

-424 ILEGIYHHHKVK
+424 ILEGIYHHHKVR

-450 GLLRDAYIE
+450 GLLRDAYVE
-459 ETKDYFKRL
+459 ETRDYFKRL
-468 AKGIEASIGLA
+468 VKGIESSIGLA
-479 PFLRSYME
+479 PILRSYME
-487 ADLRTKEMSSRRQW
+487 ADLRTKEISSKRQW
-501 LTSISIIGSGLFI
+501 LTSVSIIGSGLFI

-521 YNLFLGIAG
+521 YNFFIGIAG
-530 LLASVGT
+530 LVASAGT
-537 FIATLAVAR
+537 FIATLAIAR
-546 RKRSGLVQL
+546 RKR
-555 RNRDCIV
+555 
-562 SRNRY
+562 
-567 P
+567 

>member
-23 SKTMESATGV
+23 SKTMESATGI
-33 SKLYLVKV
+33 SKLYLIKV
-41 LIKLIPILIH
+41 LIKLIPILFH

-65 NIDTKKYIK
+65 NIDTKKYIQ

-146 KKAKF
+146 KKAKS
-151 GASLGQVYLASY
+151 GASLGQVYLASH

-174 PHIEKI
+174 PHIEKT
-180 VSRDILVLKS
+180 VSRDIQVLKS

-258 LSMEYIPGTKI
+258 LSMEYIPGIKI
-269 TDIATLNSMGL
+269 TDIATLNAMGL

-304 ADPHPGNISVTS
+304 ADPHPGNISVAS

-324 FGMFGR
+324 FGMVGR

-389 DRMEVKALIDLTNKT
+389 DRMEVKALIELTNKT

-487 ADLRTKEMSSRRQW
+487 ADLRTKEISSRRQW

-530 LLASVGT
+530 LLASAGT
-537 FIATLAVAR
+537 FIATLAFAR
-546 RKRSGLVQL
+546 RKR
-555 RNRDCIV
+555 
-562 SRNRY
+562 
-567 P
+567 